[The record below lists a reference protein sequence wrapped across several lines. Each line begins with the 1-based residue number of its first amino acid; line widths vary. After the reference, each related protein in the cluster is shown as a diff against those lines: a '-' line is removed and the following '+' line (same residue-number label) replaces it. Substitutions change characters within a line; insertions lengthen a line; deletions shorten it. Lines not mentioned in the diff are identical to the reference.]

1 MLFSILQSENY
12 YMEVINMDGR
22 LKGKVALITGGG
34 TGLGADFAKRFV
46 AEGAKVVITG
56 RRKEPLEKVAEGLPK
71 DSILVFQGDV
81 SELSQ
86 AQAMVDATINF
97 GGKIDILVNNAGID
111 PAGTVVD
118 IPVEQWLK
126 IININLTGPFLLMKA
141 AIPHMI
147 KNGGGSII
155 NIASLAAVRNIPA
168 MPAYSASKSGLI
180 GLSQATALDYGR
192 DRIRV
197 NVVCP
202 GPIQTEMLEHSMAGL
217 AESLNTDINGALNTL
232 TRFIPLHRPATPGEV
247 SGAVVFLASDE
258 ASFMTGNVI
267 MVDGGACVVDPC
279 GAAVSSAGMNWGG

>member
-1 MLFSILQSENY
+1 
-12 YMEVINMDGR
+12 MDGR

-56 RRKEPLEKVAEGLPK
+56 RRREPLEKVAAGLPK
-71 DSILVFQGDV
+71 DSVLIFQGDV
-81 SELSQ
+81 SDQKQ
-86 AQAMVDATINF
+86 AQEMVDATISF
-97 GGKIDILVNNAGID
+97 GGKIDVLVNNAGID

-118 IPVEQWLK
+118 IPVEQWQK
-126 IININLTGPFLLMKA
+126 IIDINLTGPFLLMKA
-141 AIPHMI
+141 AIPNMI

-155 NIASLAAVRNIPA
+155 NIASLAAVRCIPA
-168 MPAYSASKSGLI
+168 MPAYSAAKSGLI

-192 DRIRV
+192 EKIRV

-217 AESLNTDINGALNTL
+217 AETLNTDINGALYTL
-232 TRFIPLHRPATPGEV
+232 TKFIPLRRPATPDEV

-258 ASFMTGNVI
+258 SAFITGTVI
-267 MVDGGACVVDPC
+267 MVDGGACIVDPC